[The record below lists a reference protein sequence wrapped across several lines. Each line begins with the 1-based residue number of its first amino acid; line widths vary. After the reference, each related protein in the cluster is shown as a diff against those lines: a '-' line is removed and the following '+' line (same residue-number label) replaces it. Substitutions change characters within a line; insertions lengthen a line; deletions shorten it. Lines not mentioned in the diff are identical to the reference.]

1 MRHAPDGT
9 LALLVAA
16 LRQGAAHVETLL
28 TLARTE
34 VDGNVRTLVSL
45 VAIVGTIPILLIVTF
60 FLGLDAVVKLLTV
73 LLGSEAPA
81 ALIVATPFLIV
92 ALGLGWIGA
101 RRMALSN
108 LEPWR
113 TWREVKRD
121 VRQVTGTVAKD
132 GARTG
137 A

>member
-1 MRHAPDGT
+1 MHQRPDGP

-16 LRQGAAHVETLL
+16 LREGAAHIESLL

-34 VDGNVRTLVSL
+34 VDGNIRALVSL

-60 FLGLDAVVKLLTV
+60 FLGLDAVVKLLAV

-81 ALIVATPFLIV
+81 ALIVAAPFLAV
-92 ALGLGWIGA
+92 ALLLGWLGA

-113 TWREVKRD
+113 TWRQVKRD
-121 VRQVTGTVAKD
+121 VREVAATAKE

>member
-1 MRHAPDGT
+1 MRQRADNT

-16 LRQGAAHVETLL
+16 LRESAAHMEALL

-34 VDGNVRTLVSL
+34 IDGNVRAIVSL
-45 VAIVGTIPILLIVTF
+45 IAIVGTIPVLLIVTF
-60 FLGLDAVVKLLTV
+60 FLGLDAVVKLLAV
-73 LLGSEAPA
+73 PFGSEAPA
-81 ALIVATPFLIV
+81 ALIVAAPFLAV
-92 ALGLGWIGA
+92 ALVLGWLGL

-113 TWREVKRD
+113 TWRQVKQDAREV
-121 VRQVTGTVAKD
+121 
-132 GARTG
+132 ARTR